1 MTRFTTL
8 AAAALIASAGAALAS
23 SGHGVDAQTRA
34 ALTERFTA
42 QGYDV
47 RKIEMED
54 GEIEIYALKDGKRY
68 EMKLD
73 DQMNVIKGGDTDE
86 DGDE

>member
-8 AAAALIASAGAALAS
+8 AAAALIASTGAAFAS
-23 SGHGVDAQTRA
+23 SGHGVDDQTRA

-42 QGYDV
+42 EGYDV

-54 GEIEIYALKDGKRY
+54 GEIEVYALKDGKRY
-68 EMKLD
+68 ELRLD
-73 DQMNVIKGGDTDE
+73 DQMNVIKGGDK